1 LPLPSQLGAAEGFAT
16 RYYAVFS
23 GRELSEFLLRF
34 LRVILRPNVNIL
46 VGDL

>member
-23 GRELSEFLLRF
+23 GRKLSGFLLLF
-34 LRVILRPNVNIL
+34 LCVILRPNFNIL